1 MKMLL
6 ASFRRRFLK
15 EIEGLFVQV
24 LLLAR
29 EMKLLKPRHIALDG
43 TKIKANASKY
53 KALSWGH
60 ANRIAGQLREEVR
73 GGLLALAERQAY
85 EARKAK
91 RQAQREAGKKPRGKE
106 PQPPPS
112 ALASIIEIKSKVQY
126 IP

>member
-15 EIEGLFVQV
+15 EIEDLFVQV

-60 ANRIAGQLREEVR
+60 ANRIAGQLREEVW
-73 GGLLALAERQAY
+73 G
-85 EARKAK
+85 
-91 RQAQREAGKKPRGKE
+91 
-106 PQPPPS
+106 
-112 ALASIIEIKSKVQY
+112 
-126 IP
+126 

>member
-1 MKMLL
+1 MKMLP

-29 EMKLLKPRHIALDG
+29 EMKLLKLRHIVLDG

-60 ANRIAGQLREEVR
+60 ANRIAGQLREEVGTR
-73 GGLLALAERQAY
+73 NRS
-85 EARKAK
+85 R
-91 RQAQREAGKKPRGKE
+91 RHRR
-106 PQPPPS
+106 S
-112 ALASIIEIKSKVQY
+112 R
-126 IP
+126 

>member
-1 MKMLL
+1 MKMLP
-6 ASFRRRFLK
+6 ASCRQWFLK
-15 EIEGLFVQV
+15 EIEGLFVPV

-29 EMKLLKPRHIALDG
+29 EMKLLKLRHIALDG

-73 GGLLALAERQAY
+73 D
-85 EARKAK
+85 
-91 RQAQREAGKKPRGKE
+91 KE

-112 ALASIIEIKSKVQY
+112 ALALIIEIKSKVQY

>member
-1 MKMLL
+1 MKMLP
-6 ASFRRRFLK
+6 ASCRRRFLK
-15 EIEGLFVQV
+15 EIEGLFVPV

-29 EMKLLKPRHIALDG
+29 EMKLLKLRHIALDG

-73 GGLLALAERQAY
+73 G
-85 EARKAK
+85 
-91 RQAQREAGKKPRGKE
+91 KE

-112 ALASIIEIKSKVQY
+112 ALALIIEIKSKVQY